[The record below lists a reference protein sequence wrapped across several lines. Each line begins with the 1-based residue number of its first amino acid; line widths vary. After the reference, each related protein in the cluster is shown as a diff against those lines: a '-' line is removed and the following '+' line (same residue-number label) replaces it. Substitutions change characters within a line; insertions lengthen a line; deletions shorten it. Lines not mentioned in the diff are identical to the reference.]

1 MRLATYIERGE
12 TQPGAPAPAS
22 QHVGLIVDG
31 DVVDIAA
38 AARALDLGD
47 LPGDMLAFIAEGDR
61 ALASAR
67 EVARRFPELLAAT
80 SDLQPPPPPAI
91 RPLASVRLIAPIP
104 APRRNVV
111 CVGLNYA
118 EHVAES
124 QSVAGAALPEY
135 PVFFSK
141 PPSCVIGPDDVI
153 PWHPHVSTAID
164 WEVELA
170 VVIGRGGRDITE
182 EQALE
187 HVFGYTVANDVTAR
201 DLQARHGQWYKGKGL
216 DGFCPLGPL
225 IVTADEIPDPQRLDL
240 CLRVNGIEKQRS
252 NTRFHIFPVARLIA
266 AWSAGMTLTPGD
278 VLLTGTPSGTGIGR
292 TPPEFL
298 RPGDVVE
305 AEVSGI
311 GVLRNVAGGAAA

>member
-1 MRLATYIERGE
+1 MRLVTCVAPGE
-12 TQPGAPAPAS
+12 ASQDAPAS
-22 QHVGLIVDG
+22 QHVGLIAG
-31 DVVDIAA
+31 DDVIDIAA
-38 AARALDLGD
+38 AARALDLGGVPD
-47 LPGDMLAFIAEGDR
+47 EMLAFVTEGER
-61 ALASAR
+61 ALAIAR
-67 EVARRFPELLAAT
+67 EVARRRTELLAAAANT
-80 SDLQPPPPPAI
+80 QPPSSPSI
-91 RPLASVRLIAPIP
+91 RPLASVRLVAPIP

-124 QSVAGAALPEY
+124 QSVAAATLPEY

-170 VVIGRGGRDITE
+170 VVIGRGGRDIAGE
-182 EQALE
+182 RALE

-201 DLQARHGQWYKGKGL
+201 DLQGRHGQWYKGKGL

-225 IVTADEIPDPQRLDL
+225 IVTVDEIADPQRLDVR
-240 CLRVNGIEKQRS
+240 LRVNGVEKQRS
-252 NTRFHIFPVARLIA
+252 NTRLHIFPVARLIA
-266 AWSAGMTLTPGD
+266 EWSAAMTLFPGD
-278 VLLTGTPSGTGIGR
+278 ILLTGTPSGTGIGR

-305 AEVSGI
+305 AQVDGI
-311 GVLRNVAGGAAA
+311 GVLRNVVGGAGP